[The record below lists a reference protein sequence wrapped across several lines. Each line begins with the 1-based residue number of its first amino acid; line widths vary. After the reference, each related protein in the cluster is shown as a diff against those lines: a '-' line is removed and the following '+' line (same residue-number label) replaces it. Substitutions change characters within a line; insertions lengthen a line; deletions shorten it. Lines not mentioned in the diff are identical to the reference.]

1 MATRRNKHFTAL
13 FLSALLAL
21 GTLSLVGC
29 GDNDA
34 PNSNAEP
41 EEEQPM
47 GTGPMS
53 NDDAGETP
61 SDDV

>member
-1 MATRRNKHFTAL
+1 MATKRNNRFTAL
-13 FLSALLAL
+13 LLSALLAL
-21 GTLSLVGC
+21 GALGLAGC

-34 PNSNAEP
+34 PNPEAEP